1 MYILAEPVIVRF
13 TPDLMSVELDD
24 GRIISVPIAFFPSLL
39 HATPEQRAA
48 VELSVA
54 GLHWDEL
61 DEDISIAGLLA
72 GSSYTSRAPQHAA

>member
-1 MYILAEPVIVRF
+1 MYTFAEPVIVRF
-13 TPDLMSVELDD
+13 TPDMMSVELDD

-39 HATPEQRAA
+39 HATPEQRDA

-72 GSSYTSRAPQHAA
+72 GPSYTSRAPLHAA